1 VPETAA
7 SRWLVL
13 IHQIPPNP
21 SYLRVKVG
29 RRLQGL
35 GAVAVKNSVYVL
47 PRSDQALEDFQWVRR
62 EIVAGGGDASVC
74 EARFVEGLSDAS
86 IEALFNAAREADY
99 GALAKEARSLQAST
113 TRRAKRARKEH
124 VEAALLRLRKRLRE
138 VVEIDFFGA
147 SGRDAVEGL
156 LAGIESSLR
165 PAQPASES
173 RATAPGEMR
182 GRTWVTRTGVHVD
195 RIASAWLI
203 QRFIDPE
210 ARFKFVPGAD
220 EPAAPRELRFDMF
233 EAEFTHEGDLC
244 TFEVLMQRFGINE
257 QALTRIGQIVH
268 DIDLKD
274 GKFNHAETEG
284 LDHLIAGI
292 AMRHKDD
299 EARLRDGAA
308 AFEALYEYFRRK
320 RSS

>member
-1 VPETAA
+1 M
-7 SRWLVL
+7 
-13 IHQIPPNP
+13 
-21 SYLRVKVG
+21 
-29 RRLQGL
+29 
-35 GAVAVKNSVYVL
+35 
-47 PRSDQALEDFQWVRR
+47 
-62 EIVAGGGDASVC
+62 
-74 EARFVEGLSDAS
+74 
-86 IEALFNAAREADY
+86 
-99 GALAKEARSLQAST
+99 
-113 TRRAKRARKEH
+113 
-124 VEAALLRLRKRLRE
+124 RLRKRLRE

-274 GKFNHAETEG
+274 GKFNRLEAAG
-284 LDHLIAGI
+284 LDGVIRGLGALLNDDRERVARGSAILDDLYAGLS
-292 AMRHKDD
+292 R
-299 EARLRDGAA
+299 G
-308 AFEALYEYFRRK
+308 
-320 RSS
+320 